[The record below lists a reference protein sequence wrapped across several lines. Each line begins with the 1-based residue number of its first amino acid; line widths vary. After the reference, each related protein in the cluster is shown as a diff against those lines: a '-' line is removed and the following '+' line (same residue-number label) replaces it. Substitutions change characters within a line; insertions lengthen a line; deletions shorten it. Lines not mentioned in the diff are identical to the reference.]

1 MKKYLIRLGLVL
13 ALSGAVVASA
23 ALGGA
28 ALASPNDHH
37 DHDHDER
44 VTHYHAEKPTSTADA
59 HALFHKKMRRIEQQL
74 ATRPLDRTALEAI
87 HEASYGLEAAVDYLL
102 AHQPRHKKMLAK
114 IDAAVQRVHHSSED
128 HKETALRAAFKQL
141 QTASVSIAQIG
152 RAGRANNGEVNLY
165 SAQKEHLIRP
175 ILNVFEKQSGIK
187 VNMITGGKA
196 ALVARLEHEGK
207 NTPADILLTVDI
219 GNIYQA
225 QKRGLLQTVR
235 SEILQKQIPAYLRD
249 PQGQWYGLTIRTRAI
264 FYNKNAAAT
273 APIKTYEE
281 LADKKWRGK
290 LLIRSSSNVY
300 NQSLVAA
307 MLAHHGEAET
317 KKWLKGV
324 VANFARPP
332 QGGDSDQLRALGAGE
347 GALAVAN
354 SYYFGR
360 LIAGGA
366 DIENPLVQ
374 KNVGIIFPNQAE
386 RGAHINI
393 RGGGVT
399 KHAKNKKNAI
409 KLLEFL
415 ASDEAQAFFAKNN
428 FEYPAKQSVATPQ
441 VLQNWGAFKRDTI
454 NLEAV
459 GKLQSRAIKLMD
471 EVGWP

>member
-1 MKKYLIRLGLVL
+1 MKQYRLWLGLVL
-13 ALSGAVVASA
+13 ALGAGAHMNIAAHAASKLA
-23 ALGGA
+23 
-28 ALASPNDHH
+28 ASPYDDAHKQ
-37 DHDHDER
+37 ER
-44 VTHYHAEKPTSTADA
+44 VTHYHAETPTSMADA
-59 HALFHKKMRRIEQQL
+59 HALFHKKMRRIEKHL
-74 ATRPLDRTALEAI
+74 AARTLDRTALEAV
-87 HEASYGLEAAVDYLL
+87 HEASYGLEAAVDYLT
-102 AHQPRHKKMLAK
+102 AQPTRYKKMLAK
-114 IDAAVQRVHHSSED
+114 IDAAVQRVHHTSED
-128 HKETALRAAFKQL
+128 HAEAALRSAFKQL
-141 QTASVSIAQIG
+141 QIASASIGQISKKQS
-152 RAGRANNGEVNLY
+152 GEVNLY

-235 SEILQKQIPAYLRD
+235 SEILQKQIPSYLRD
-249 PQGQWYGLTIRTRAI
+249 PQGQWYGLTIRARAI

-281 LADKKWRGK
+281 LADKKWRGQ

-307 MLAHHGEAET
+307 MLAHHGEAKT

-332 QGGDSDQLRALGAGE
+332 QGGDSDQLRALGAGQ
-347 GALAVAN
+347 GRLAVAN

-374 KNVGIIFPNQAE
+374 KNVGIIFPNQAT

-399 KHAKNKKNAI
+399 KHAKNKQNAI

-428 FEYPAKQSVATPQ
+428 FEYPAKQGVAMPQ
-441 VLQNWGAFKRDTI
+441 VLKNWGAFKRDTI
-454 NLEAV
+454 NLQAV

-471 EVGWP
+471 EAQWP